1 MFLGEERRLQRSAG
15 RQRNRRLCWRQTLQ
29 ELFCCMQGQKS
40 RERGPGE
47 KRACELL
54 IENKEYGGD
63 GIMSKPK
70 DIVRIEES
78 VGEGDDMDLEALESS
93 HSPAPD
99 NLYEREGCTSRC
111 PSTQQGHPEKVEL
124 LTPDLKRSQP
134 LLIQSRKWGRLRDEE
149 SRSASLPDIP
159 NPFPE
164 LCNSSPILNNTPSGR
179 SPKEGG
185 PHVVKVYS
193 EDGTCRSLE
202 VTAGATARH
211 VCDMLVERVHCLSD
225 ESWSLMELHPH
236 LGIERCLEDHES
248 VVEVQAMWPAG
259 GDSNFIFR
267 KNFAKYEL
275 FRGSPYSLFPEDMVG
290 GNLEVQKGL
299 THSELVQ
306 NFLNSGSW
314 PEIQGYLHMKES
326 GRKVWKCFFF
336 FLRRSGLYYSTKGT
350 SKDPRHLQYFADVNE
365 SNLYCLTQG
374 KKMYTAPTE
383 FGFCLKALKMRSG
396 TKGLKILCTED
407 EQAKTC
413 WLTAIRLFK
422 YGAQLYKNYQISKR
436 NPHSWAEPTKQRSA
450 SDSTLVPMDFS
461 GCTGRVIENPLEALS
476 VALEEA
482 QSWRKK
488 TTHRYSLPTPC
499 QATPPNSAGI
509 HKSQAWYHGRLSRD
523 ETQRLI
529 MQQGM
534 VDGVFLVRESTR
546 NAKGFVL
553 SLCHLQ
559 KIKHYLIL
567 PCEEEGRPY
576 YSMDDGETKFIDLI
590 QLVEFHQINRGILPC
605 TLKHYCTNVAL

>member
-1 MFLGEERRLQRSAG
+1 MFLGEERRAARPVG
-15 RQRNRRLCWRQTLQ
+15 RQRNHRFFWRHIVERLL
-29 ELFCCMQGQKS
+29 CCVEGGNDK
-40 RERGPGE
+40 EVCPNE
-47 KRACELL
+47 KRARELL
-54 IENKEYGGD
+54 IDKKENGGERII
-63 GIMSKPK
+63 GKPK
-70 DIVRIEES
+70 DCISNKEPLD
-78 VGEGDDMDLEALESS
+78 EGGNMDLEALESS
-93 HSPAPD
+93 HRPALD
-99 NLYEREGCTSRC
+99 NPYEREGCTKR
-111 PSTQQGHPEKVEL
+111 STSPQKGHPEKAEL
-124 LTPDLKRSQP
+124 LALEVKRSQP
-134 LLIQSRKWGRLRDEE
+134 LLIHSSRRLRDEE
-149 SRSASLPDIP
+149 TRSSSLPDIP

-164 LCNSSPILNNTPSGR
+164 LCNSSPILSNTPNSR
-179 SPKEGG
+179 SPQEGG

-211 VCDMLVERVHCLSD
+211 ICDMLVERAHCLSD
-225 ESWSLMELHPH
+225 ESWSVVELHPH
-236 LGIERCLEDHES
+236 LGLERCLEDHES

-259 GDSNFIFR
+259 GDSKFIFR

-290 GNLEVQKGL
+290 GNAETHKGL
-299 THSELVQ
+299 SHSELIQ
-306 NFLNSGSW
+306 NFLNLGSW
-314 PEIQGYLHMKES
+314 PEIQGFLHMKES
-326 GRKVWKCFFF
+326 GRKVWKRFFF

-365 SNLYCLTQG
+365 SNAYCLTQG
-374 KKMYTAPTE
+374 KKLYNAPTD
-383 FGFCLKALKMRSG
+383 FGFCLKPLKIRSG
-396 TKGLKILCTED
+396 TKGLKMLCSED
-407 EQAKTC
+407 EQARTC

-422 YGAQLYKNYQISKR
+422 YGAQLYKNYQLSR
-436 NPHSWAEPTKQRSA
+436 RGPQTWGEHTKPRSA

-499 QATPPNSAGI
+499 QTNLSSAGI
-509 HKSQAWYHGRLSRD
+509 HKTQAWYHGRLSRD

-529 MQQGM
+529 VQQGM

-546 NAKGFVL
+546 NPNGFVL
-553 SLCHLQ
+553 SLCHMQ

-567 PCEEEGRPY
+567 PCEEEGKPY
-576 YSMDDGETKFIDLI
+576 FSMDDGQTKFVDLI

-605 TLKHYCTNVAL
+605 TLKHYCTSVAL

>member
-1 MFLGEERRLQRSAG
+1 MFLGEERRATRPAG
-15 RQRNRRLCWRQTLQ
+15 RQRNRWLDWRHVVERLL
-29 ELFCCMQGQKS
+29 CCVQRRNDK
-40 RERGPGE
+40 ETCPNE
-47 KRACELL
+47 KRARELL
-54 IENKEYGGD
+54 IEKEEIGG
-63 GIMSKPK
+63 GRIICKAK
-70 DIVRIEES
+70 DSISNEETS
-78 VGEGDDMDLEALESS
+78 EEGGNMDLEALESS

-99 NLYEREGCTSRC
+99 NPYDEREGCLKQSA
-111 PSTQQGHPEKVEL
+111 SHQKGQPEKAEL
-124 LTPDLKRSQP
+124 SIEVKRSQP
-134 LLIQSRKWGRLRDEE
+134 LLIHSSRWGRLRDDEP
-149 SRSASLPDIP
+149 RSSSLPDIP

-164 LCNSSPILNNTPSGR
+164 LCNSSPILSNTPNSR
-179 SPKEGG
+179 SLQEGG

-193 EDGTCRSLE
+193 EDGACRSLE

-211 VCDMLVERVHCLSD
+211 ICDMLVERAHCLSD
-225 ESWSLMELHPH
+225 ESWSVVELHPH
-236 LGIERCLEDHES
+236 LGLERCLEDHES

-259 GDSNFIFR
+259 GDSKFIFR

-275 FRGSPYSLFPEDMVG
+275 FRGSP
-290 GNLEVQKGL
+290 
-299 THSELVQ
+299 

-326 GRKVWKCFFF
+326 GRKVWKRFFF

-365 SNLYCLTQG
+365 SNTYCLTQG
-374 KKMYTAPTE
+374 KKLYNAPTD
-383 FGFCLKALKMRSG
+383 FGFCLKPLKIRSG
-396 TKGLKILCTED
+396 TKGLKMLCSED
-407 EQAKTC
+407 EQARTC
-413 WLTAIRLFK
+413 WLTGIRLFK
-422 YGAQLYKNYQISKR
+422 YGAQLYKNYQLSR
-436 NPHSWAEPTKQRSA
+436 RGPQSWGEHTKPRSA

-499 QATPPNSAGI
+499 HTNFSSTVI
-509 HKSQAWYHGRLSRD
+509 HKTQAWYHGRLSRD

-534 VDGVFLVRESTR
+534 ADGVFLVRESTR
-546 NAKGFVL
+546 NPKGFVL
-553 SLCHLQ
+553 SLCHTQ

-567 PCEEEGRPY
+567 PCEEEGKPY
-576 YSMDDGETKFIDLI
+576 FSMDDGQTKFVDLI

-605 TLKHYCTNVAL
+605 TLKHYCTSVTL